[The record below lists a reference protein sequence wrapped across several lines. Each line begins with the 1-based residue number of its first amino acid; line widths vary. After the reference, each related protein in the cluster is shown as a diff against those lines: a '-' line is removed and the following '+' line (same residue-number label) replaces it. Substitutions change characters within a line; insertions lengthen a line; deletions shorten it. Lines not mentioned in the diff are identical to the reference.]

1 MATYAIGDVQGCFA
15 ELERLLDE
23 IRFDAARDRLWFVGD
38 LVNRGPQSAEVL
50 RFVKSLGDGA
60 VTVLGNHDVH
70 LIAHVAGFGKKRADD
85 SFGDVLEAPDC
96 VALVEWLRAR
106 PMMHVE
112 RGYAMV
118 HAGLLPA
125 WSIERGLELAAEVE
139 SALRAPDY
147 RTFLA
152 GLYGSQPDRWEDG
165 LRGIDRLRVVVN
177 AMTRMRFVDA
187 SGVMDF
193 RVKGELEK
201 APRGY
206 LPWFDVPGRASAD
219 VPIVCGHW
227 SALGLLIRP
236 DLLALDSGCVWGGRL
251 TAVRLDDRSVF
262 QVACQAAP
270 DPKRRQ

>member
-1 MATYAIGDVQGCFA
+1 LATFAIGDVQGCFA
-15 ELERLLDE
+15 ELEGLLDE

-50 RFVKSLGDGA
+50 RFVKSLGDNA
-60 VTVLGNHDVH
+60 VTVLGNHDIH
-70 LIAHVAGFGKKRADD
+70 LIAHVAGYGKKRADD
-85 SFGDVLEAPDC
+85 SFGDVLAAPDC
-96 VALVEWLRAR
+96 DALVEWLRAR
-106 PMMHVE
+106 PMMHVD

-125 WSIERGLELAAEVE
+125 WSIERAQELATEVE

-152 GLYGSQPDRWEDG
+152 GLYGSQPDRWEEG

-187 SGVMDF
+187 KGVMDF
-193 RVKGELEK
+193 RAKGELK
-201 APRGY
+201 NAPRGY
-206 LPWFDVPGRASAD
+206 LPWFDVPGRAGASM
-219 VPIVCGHW
+219 PIVCGHW

-251 TAVRLDDRSVF
+251 TAVRLEDRSVF

-270 DPKRRQ
+270 DPGRGR